1 MEKKLKHLEFIQSV
15 ISRMNQNSLLVKG
28 WAVTLVSALFA
39 LAADKA
45 DQTFVLVTYIPVPVF
60 WFLDGFYLS
69 REKLFR
75 ALYDHVA
82 KLPLEEIDFSMKTKS
97 FESKENNIAPV
108 MFTQTIWPLY
118 ALLILVPLLVM
129 FVFPYCKH
137 AG

>member
-1 MEKKLKHLEFIQSV
+1 MENKLKHLEFIQAV
-15 ISRMNQNSLLVKG
+15 VARMNQNSFLVKG

-45 DQTFVLVTYIPVPVF
+45 DQTFVLVTYIPIPVF

-69 REKLFR
+69 RERLFR

-82 KLPLEEIDFSMKTKS
+82 QLSPDAIDFSMKTS
-97 FESKENNIAPV
+97 RFENKNNCISSV
-108 MFTQTIWPLY
+108 MFSQTVWPLY
-118 ALLILVPLLVM
+118 ALLVLVPLLIM

-137 AG
+137 G